1 MRSQE
6 ELKLVLSQLPEC
18 FEALCEMAVLY
29 RKAGNYAGCFA
40 MVERAIDSYEA
51 NPIPAEEA
59 YFFELKRLHAH
70 LLRNHLPEI
79 LGAIYQLLD
88 LNWMPVFKSGRPSE
102 MAWRIHALNIEHL
115 DDALNSPQLKRVRYL
130 HVAFESHVDQALGIL
145 SGRIPQSLKVLN
157 LQFNVMPSELDF
169 ARFWNI
175 YHNTEELAHIRSL
188 KVTMPRITDADALL
202 IRKAFCEL
210 EDLSFFSR
218 DRQGLTAAMCEYL
231 ADDVQSNALRSLSLV
246 GTSVGD
252 RGLYALITSPNLC
265 QLQTLDLSDGVLTN
279 TAARLLTAE
288 SELPQLTS
296 VDLSY
301 NKIDPAGIAM
311 LSKSNYTVKTEGQHT
326 RLFSN

>member
-6 ELKLVLSQLPEC
+6 ELKQVLSQLPEC

-40 MVERAIDSYEA
+40 MVERALDSYDA
-51 NPIPAEEA
+51 NPIPSEEA
-59 YFFELKRLHAH
+59 YYLELKRLHAH

-79 LGAIYQLLD
+79 LGSIYQLLD

-102 MAWRIHALNIEHL
+102 MAWRIHALNIEHF
-115 DDALNSPQLKRVRYL
+115 DEALNSPQLKRLRYL
-130 HVAFESHVDQALGIL
+130 YIAFESHVDQALEIL
-145 SGRIPQSLKVLN
+145 SGHIPQSLRVLN
-157 LQFNVMPSELDF
+157 LQFNAMPSEMDF
-169 ARFWNI
+169 ARFWNV
-175 YHNTEELAHIRSL
+175 YHSTDALAHIRSL
-188 KVTMPRITDADALL
+188 KVTMPRITDADALQ

-210 EDLSFFSR
+210 EDLSFCSR
-218 DRQGLTAAMCEYL
+218 DRQGITAAMCEYL

-252 RGLYALITSPNLC
+252 RGLYALISSPNLS

-301 NKIDPAGIAM
+301 NKLDPAGIAM
-311 LSKSNYTVKTEGQHT
+311 LAKSDLAIKTDGQHT
-326 RLFSN
+326 RPV